1 MPERLRWKVLV
12 LVCLFR
18 TATYYCADIPSTMQG
33 AIMTDYAVSST
44 QYGLI
49 TAMISVPAIF
59 TSFFT
64 GMLSDKFGSKT
75 LMLPMIILVCLGMAI
90 QTSSAYLRN
99 FNLLLFGRFVFAL
112 GYESINVLKGI
123 IINDWFLGAELS
135 TANSINLSFVRG
147 IVFISG
153 AFTPLILEHTSLTGA
168 FGVGCLVC
176 LLSFG
181 ATTRLVDY

>member
-1 MPERLRWKVLV
+1 MV

-33 AIMTDYAVSST
+33 AIMKDYGVNST

-64 GMLSDKFGSKT
+64 G
-75 LMLPMIILVCLGMAI
+75 ILVDKLGSMRLMMPLILLVSFGMAI
-90 QTSSAYLRN
+90 QTSSAYLKD
-99 FNLLLFGRFVFAL
+99 FNLLLIGRFVFAL

-123 IINDWFLGAELS
+123 IVNDWFLGAELS

-147 IVFISG
+147 IVFVSG
-153 AFTPLILEHTSLTGA
+153 AFTPLIH
-168 FGVGCLVC
+168 
-176 LLSFG
+176 
-181 ATTRLVDY
+181 

>member
-1 MPERLRWKVLV
+1 LV

-33 AIMTDYAVSST
+33 AIMKDYGVNST

-64 GMLSDKFGSKT
+64 G
-75 LMLPMIILVCLGMAI
+75 ILVDKLGSMRLMMPLILLVSLGMAI
-90 QTSSAYLRN
+90 QTSSAYLKD
-99 FNLLLFGRFVFAL
+99 FNLLLIGRFVFAL

-123 IINDWFLGAELS
+123 IVNDWFLGAELS

-147 IVFISG
+147 IVFVSG
-153 AFTPLILEHTSLTGA
+153 AFTPLIH
-168 FGVGCLVC
+168 
-176 LLSFG
+176 
-181 ATTRLVDY
+181 

>member
-1 MPERLRWKVLV
+1 M

-33 AIMTDYAVSST
+33 AIMKDYGVNST

-64 GMLSDKFGSKT
+64 G
-75 LMLPMIILVCLGMAI
+75 ILVDKLGSMRLMMPLILLVSLGMAI
-90 QTSSAYLRN
+90 QTSSAYLKD
-99 FNLLLFGRFVFAL
+99 FNLLLIGRFVFAL

-123 IINDWFLGAELS
+123 IVNDWFLGAELS

-147 IVFISG
+147 IVFVSG
-153 AFTPLILEHTSLTGA
+153 AFTP
-168 FGVGCLVC
+168 
-176 LLSFG
+176 
-181 ATTRLVDY
+181 

>member
-1 MPERLRWKVLV
+1 LV

-33 AIMTDYAVSST
+33 AIMKDYGVNST

-64 GMLSDKFGSKT
+64 G
-75 LMLPMIILVCLGMAI
+75 ILVDKLGSMRLMMPLILLVSLGMAI
-90 QTSSAYLRN
+90 QTSSAYLKD
-99 FNLLLFGRFVFAL
+99 FNLLLIGRFVFAL

-123 IINDWFLGAELS
+123 IVNDWFLGAELS

-147 IVFISG
+147 IVFVSG
-153 AFTPLILEHTSLTGA
+153 AFTP
-168 FGVGCLVC
+168 
-176 LLSFG
+176 
-181 ATTRLVDY
+181 